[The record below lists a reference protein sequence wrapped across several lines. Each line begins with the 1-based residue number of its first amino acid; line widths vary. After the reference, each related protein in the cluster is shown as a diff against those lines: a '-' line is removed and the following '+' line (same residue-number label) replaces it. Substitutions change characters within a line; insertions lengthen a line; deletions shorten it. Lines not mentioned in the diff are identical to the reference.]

1 MPSIRPFPFVACLL
15 CCSCHFCFFLLP
27 LPTLSNINAEKMPSH
42 QNLRDFSRTILSE
55 NSNTRMNRVRQKIV
69 RQIFLVVAALLVVA
83 HSATAQGVRKPI
95 NDLKPTVILISVD
108 GFRSDYLEK
117 YSAPTLSILAKQGVR
132 AKWMTPSFP
141 SLTFPN
147 HYAIATGL
155 YPDHNGIVANSIYA
169 PEFNET
175 FSMSKREEVGNGRWW
190 LGEPIWVTAE
200 KQGQRSAPLFF
211 PGSEAEIAGKRPSF
225 WKAFDDDFPN
235 LERVEM
241 VLSWLDLPRAERPT
255 MITLYFS
262 DVDHGGH
269 DAGPDSD
276 NVRQAIAK
284 VDQSLSRLVEGLKSR
299 GVFNRVNL
307 IIVSDH
313 GMARVDPRQTIVL
326 DDHFDLGQ
334 ARNVV
339 WNSGMV
345 HIFPKP
351 GMEETIYSSLKAKA
365 PHVAVYR
372 KREIPA
378 RFHYGTS
385 PRIGEIV
392 VVAEEG
398 WAMTSRERYRPPQPA
413 ADGGVGY
420 RGMHGFD
427 NELESMRA
435 LFVGHG
441 PAFKRSKMV
450 EPFANVDVYN
460 IMTKILKLKPARN
473 DGGEGAARAV
483 LR

>member
-1 MPSIRPFPFVACLL
+1 MIR
-15 CCSCHFCFFLLP
+15 
-27 LPTLSNINAEKMPSH
+27 
-42 QNLRDFSRTILSE
+42 
-55 NSNTRMNRVRQKIV
+55 KIV
-69 RQIFLVVAALLVVA
+69 EQTFMLAALLLVVA
-83 HSATAQGVRKPI
+83 HSATAQEVRKTI
-95 NDLKPTVILISVD
+95 KDLKPTVILISVD
-108 GFRSDYLEK
+108 GFRADYLEK
-117 YSAPTLSILAKQGVR
+117 YSAPALSLLARQGVR

-155 YPDHNGIVANSIYA
+155 YPDHNGIVANNIYA

-175 FSMSKREEVGNGRWW
+175 FSMSKKEEVQNGRWW

-200 KQGQRSAPLFF
+200 KQGQRSGAFFF
-211 PGSEAEIAGKRPSF
+211 PGTEAEIGGKRPSI
-225 WKAFDDDFPN
+225 WKPFDDDFPN
-235 LERVEM
+235 FERVDT
-241 VLSWLDLPRAERPT
+241 VLSWLELPRAERPT

-269 DAGPDSD
+269 DAGPDSED
-276 NVRQAIAK
+276 VRQAIAR
-284 VDQSLSRLVEGLKSR
+284 VDQSLGRLVEGLKSR
-299 GVFNRVNL
+299 GIFNRINL

-313 GMARVDPRQTIVL
+313 GMARVDPRQTVVL
-326 DDHFDLGQ
+326 DDYFDLSQ
-334 ARNVV
+334 AQKVA
-339 WNSGMV
+339 WNSSMV

-351 GMEETIYSSLKAKA
+351 GMEEAIYSSLKSKA

-392 VVAEEG
+392 VMAEEG
-398 WAMTSRERYRPPQPA
+398 WAMTSRERFRPPQIA
-413 ADGGVGY
+413 ADGSVSY

-441 PAFKRSKMV
+441 PAFKRSTVV

-460 IMTKILKLKPARN
+460 IMAKILKLKPARN
-473 DGGEGAARAV
+473 DGGEGAAKAV